1 MTMLRDM
8 ASYMK
13 SGESPDHNLGLE
25 IEHFIVNEKGNQ
37 IGFDEISGL
46 IRDIGNQIGA
56 EIHYMDGYPVGYYTG
71 EYSTSLSLPVSSKSV
86 LIHIPTLKPSV
97 ESTGN
102 SGLYGNRYSLKGA
115 IILRQAEILPMWNS
129 EE

>member
-1 MTMLRDM
+1 MTMLRDI

-56 EIHYMDGYPVGYYTG
+56 EIHYIIPIFPISHMTMVQ
-71 EYSTSLSLPVSSKSV
+71 STKGKHQVFQEADPSFRDFTITATAPSKTFN
-86 LIHIPTLKPSV
+86 LAGFQTTL
-97 ESTGN
+97 
-102 SGLYGNRYSLKGA
+102 A
-115 IILRQAEILPMWNS
+115 
-129 EE
+129 